1 MRSGNRVGAKA
12 LLARDLMSRPV
23 KRLTA
28 STPLRD
34 AAAFLLRH
42 GISGAPVIDGH
53 GRWLGVF
60 TQRDLARH
68 VEESLV
74 APRRER
80 SLESPEPVLDAGG
93 LPSEEFG
100 RTPIRALMTQGL
112 FTVFPEATLAEVVR
126 ALVSFQV
133 HRVFVIDGKTGELE
147 GVITTL
153 DVLRAL
159 DESGKNNPV
168 GISTCK
174 L

>member
-1 MRSGNRVGAKA
+1 MET

-34 AAAFLLRH
+34 AAAFFIRH
-42 GISGAPVIDGH
+42 GISGAPVVDAR

-68 VEESLV
+68 VQERMVV
-74 APRRER
+74 ARGER
-80 SLESPEPVLDAGG
+80 SLESREPALGETGEPAPD
-93 LPSEEFG
+93 FG
-100 RTPIRALMTQGL
+100 RTPVRALMTRGL
-112 FTVFPEATLAEVVR
+112 FTVFPDATLVEVMR
-126 ALVSFQV
+126 AMVSFGV
-133 HRVFVIDGKTGELE
+133 HRIFVIDERDGDVL

-153 DVLRAL
+153 DILRAL
-159 DESGKNNPV
+159 SGATAAKQGGVRPV
-168 GISTCK
+168 DK